1 MKRGRKRKPEEL
13 RQRQKLTIW
22 LTDIEKERLVA
33 RAGTLPISE
42 YFRTLLLSGRAP
54 KQPPI
59 IPEVNLQ
66 VYKELSEHLTTLK
79 RLSEQ
84 FAAHTYSEQAQAI
97 ANHADRIKVMLER
110 YRVSLITLL
119 TQENKHNDKQDNEGK
134 RV

>member
-1 MKRGRKRKPEEL
+1 MERGRKRKPEEL
-13 RQRQKLTIW
+13 KQRQKLTIW
-22 LTDIEKERLVA
+22 LTDLEKEKLVT

-54 KQPPI
+54 KQPPT
-59 IPEVNLQ
+59 IPEVNLH

-84 FAAHTYSEQAQAI
+84 FATHTHSEQAQAI
-97 ANHADRIKVMLER
+97 ANHADRIKAMLER

-119 TQENKHNDKQDNEGK
+119 QENKHNDKQGNEGK
-134 RV
+134 RI